1 MKKNL
6 LTLLVAASV
15 MTMVA
20 CGGNDA
26 ANNDAAN
33 SDVVNTEVSTEAVVE
48 TETVVETEAVAETEA
63 ATTGYVM
70 YSSIWDKVQ
79 MTFNEDGTCV
89 FEMPEYQIT
98 ENCTWALSEGSLI
111 VTREDGTAFV
121 SYWAEDGVTLKLDY
135 TAAANEQLVG
145 QFDTTDLTFFGFD
158 APPAADAEVAEVPVF
173 ACDWVCT
180 ITFNADGTFAFE
192 LADYQI
198 TEEGTWAM
206 DAEGVITVTKPSGNT
221 CVSYIGEDGLVHL
234 DYVADASEQLV
245 GQFYIAE

>member
-6 LTLLVAASV
+6 LTVLLAASLV
-15 MTMVA
+15 VSMVA

-26 ANNDAAN
+26 ADNNAANNDA
-33 SDVVNTEVSTEAVVE
+33 VNTEVNTEAVVD
-48 TETVVETEAVAETEA
+48 TEVEA
-63 ATTGYVM
+63 ATGYVM

-79 MTFNEDGTCV
+79 MTFAEDGTCV
-89 FEMPEYQIT
+89 FEMPEYQIA
-98 ENCTWALSEGSLI
+98 ENCTWTLAEGSLI

-145 QFDTTDLTFFGFD
+145 QFDTADLTFFGFE
-158 APPAADAEVAEVPVF
+158 APSAGAATVEVPVF
-173 ACDWVCT
+173 ACDWICT
-180 ITFNADGTFAFE
+180 ITFNADGTYAFD
-192 LADYQI
+192 LVDYQI
-198 TEEGTWAM
+198 KEEGAWAM

>member
-6 LTLLVAASV
+6 LTVLLAASLV
-15 MTMVA
+15 VSMVA

-26 ANNDAAN
+26 ADNNAANNDA
-33 SDVVNTEVSTEAVVE
+33 VNTEVNTEVVAD
-48 TETVVETEAVAETEA
+48 TEVVVDTEVVADTEVEA
-63 ATTGYVM
+63 ATGYVM

-79 MTFNEDGTCV
+79 MTFAEDGTCV
-89 FEMPEYQIT
+89 FEMPEYKIA
-98 ENCTWALSEGSLI
+98 ENCTWTYAEGVLT
-111 VTREDGTAFV
+111 VTREDGVAFT
-121 SYWAEDGVTLKLDY
+121 SYMAEDGTTLKLDY
-135 TAAANEQLVG
+135 TALANEQLVG
-145 QFDTTDLTFFGFD
+145 QFDTADLTFFGG
-158 APPAADAEVAEVPVF
+158 ASTEVASDVPVF
-173 ACDWVCT
+173 ACDWICT
-180 ITFNADGTFAFE
+180 ITFNADGTYAFD

-198 TEEGTWAM
+198 KEEGTWAM

>member
-6 LTLLVAASV
+6 LAVLLAASLV
-15 MTMVA
+15 VSMVA
-20 CGGNDA
+20 CGGNNDA
-26 ANNDAAN
+26 ANN
-33 SDVVNTEVSTEAVVE
+33 DVVNTEVNTEAVVD
-48 TETVVETEAVAETEA
+48 TEVVADTEVVVDTEVEAVAGLPAFNCDWVCT
-63 ATTGYVM
+63 
-70 YSSIWDKVQ
+70 I
-79 MTFNEDGTCV
+79 TFNADGTFA
-89 FEMPEYQIT
+89 FELADYQIK
-98 ENCTWALSEGSLI
+98 EEGTWAIADGVLT
-111 VTREDGTAFV
+111 VTKPSGNTCETV
-121 SYWAEDGVTLKLDY
+121 IEDGVCKLNYVAD
-135 TAAANEQLVG
+135 ASEQLVG
-145 QFDTTDLTFFGFD
+145 QFYTSDYAFLG
-158 APPAADAEVAEVPVF
+158 AAEAATADVPVF
-173 ACDWVCT
+173 ACDWICT